1 MSNRPLY
8 LDKFIDSV
16 ISISKHQ
23 EECFDINNEH
33 QKMLKVLVKA
43 IDGELT
49 PRQKQCLTMYYGK
62 NMRIVDISRE
72 LNVYP
77 STVSRHIKKARS
89 RLKIIIGYYF
99 SRLSS

>member
-1 MSNRPLY
+1 M
-8 LDKFIDSV
+8 DD
-16 ISISKHQ
+16 
-23 EECFDINNEH
+23 EH

-49 PRQKQCLTMYYGK
+49 SRQKQCLIMYYGK

-77 STVSRHIKKARS
+77 STVSRHIKKSRS
-89 RLKIIIGYYF
+89 RLKTIIGYYF

>member
-16 ISISKHQ
+16 ISISKHKK
-23 EECFDINNEH
+23 ECFDMDDEH

-49 PRQKQCLTMYYGK
+49 SRQKQCLIMYYGK

-77 STVSRHIKKARS
+77 STVSRHIKKSRS
-89 RLKIIIGYYF
+89 RLKTIIGYYF